1 MVMGKWSD
9 RIHAFWFGANGCEY
23 VAWKGS
29 HQIYVYPTD
38 EYPSPPSY
46 IIQHKKRIETLE
58 EFDNALTF
66 GTRMVATYTEEGMG
80 AFGD

>member
-1 MVMGKWSD
+1 MQ
-9 RIHAFWFGANGCEY
+9 AFWFGANGCEY

-58 EFDNALTF
+58 EFDNALIH
-66 GTRMVATYTEEGMG
+66 GIRMRATYSEIGTGV
-80 AFGD
+80 FGD